1 MPTWSNLAFWMLV
14 VTSVIAVV
22 RLLRQRVPHRGWLV
36 VLGLVVA
43 LALAGR
49 ILLQPGWI
57 GAALGVW
64 FLLVWLPSVLMLIV
78 RQLSLRERYRG
89 AAILARAAALLHPCD
104 GWWQMPRYLHAFRL
118 ARSGDLDGAAR
129 GLERLMVSG
138 GPYADRARVHMGRL
152 TQRWDDIVAWSLERP
167 EAMRRDAEMFAMVL
181 RAHGETGDTAGM
193 VDLFQRH
200 RGDGHRSVAALRD
213 AERLSLF
220 AFAGDVEGV
229 RRVLARS
236 FAALPRVAH
245 DFWLATARMTAGEA
259 EAARAEFE
267 RLLATATD
275 PWPRVL
281 RRRLEQTAEIRVPLD
296 EPRRAIVAR
305 EAAACD
311 ADSRFGGAT
320 SLFGPAALVTRGL
333 IVANLVMFAVEVWQG
348 GSTDFDTLLRLG
360 GLATDRV
367 LAGEWWRLV
376 AATFLHF
383 GPIHLAMNLAALGSL
398 GPAAERQL
406 GRLRFLAVYL
416 LSGIG
421 ATAVCTLWST
431 LTGRPLF
438 VVGASG
444 SVMGIVGASA
454 AIMLRGW
461 IRERAPAARDRGAV
475 MAGYVIA
482 QMVIDSMVPAF
493 SFTSHLTGALVGFA
507 VALALGDRLA
517 ADGRAPGAK
526 PLDAAADR

>member
-14 VTSVIAVV
+14 VTSGIAIV
-22 RLLRQRVPHRGWLV
+22 RLLRQGVPHRGWLV
-36 VLGLVVA
+36 VLGVVVA

-57 GAALGVW
+57 GVALGVW
-64 FLLVWLPSVLMLIV
+64 FLLVWLPSVLMLLV

-89 AAILARAAALLHPCD
+89 AAVLARAAALLHPCD

-129 GLERLMVSG
+129 GLERLSVPGS
-138 GPYADRARVHMGRL
+138 PYADRARVHLGRL
-152 TQRWDDIVAWSLERP
+152 TQRWDDVVAWSRERP
-167 EAMRRDAEMFAMVL
+167 DQVQRDSELFSMVL

-193 VDLFQRH
+193 VDVFERH
-200 RGDGHRSVAALRD
+200 RSGGHRSIAALRD

-220 AFAGDVEGV
+220 SFAGDAEGV

-236 FAALPRVAH
+236 FAALPPIAH
-245 DFWLATARMTAGEA
+245 DFWLATARMTAGET

-267 RLLATATD
+267 RLLATARD
-275 PWPRVL
+275 PWPRIL
-281 RRRLEQTAEIRVPLD
+281 RRRIEQAAAPHQPLD
-296 EPRRAIVAR
+296 ERRRAIVAR
-305 EAAACD
+305 EAAACE

-320 SLFGPAALVTRGL
+320 SLFSPAALVTRLL
-333 IVANLVMFAVEVWQG
+333 IVANLVMFAIEVWQG
-348 GSTDFDTLLRLG
+348 GSTDFDTLFRLG

-367 LAGEWWRLV
+367 LDGEWWRLV

-383 GPIHLAMNLAALGSL
+383 GPVHLAMNLAALASL
-398 GPAAERQL
+398 GPAAENQM
-406 GRLRFLAVYL
+406 GRLRYLVVYL
-416 LSGIG
+416 LAGIG
-421 ATAVCTLWST
+421 AAAVCTAWAAIS
-431 LTGRPLF
+431 GRPLF

-454 AIMLRGW
+454 ATMLRGW
-461 IRERAPAARDRGAV
+461 IRERAPAARNRGLV

-493 SFTSHLTGALVGFA
+493 SFISHLAGALVGFTA
-507 VALALGDRLA
+507 TLLLGDRL
-517 ADGRAPGAK
+517 GRDQRVAPA
-526 PLDAAADR
+526 PDAAASR

>member
-64 FLLVWLPSVLMLIV
+64 FLLVWLPSVLMLMV

-104 GWWQMPRYLHAFRL
+104 GWWQLPRYLHAFRL

-129 GLERLMVSG
+129 GLERLSVPGS
-138 GPYADRARVHMGRL
+138 PYADRARVHLGRL
-152 TQRWDDIVAWSLERP
+152 TQRWDDVVAWSRERP
-167 EAMRRDAEMFAMVL
+167 DQVQRDSELFSMVL
-181 RAHGETGDTAGM
+181 RAYGETGDTAGM
-193 VDLFQRH
+193 VDLFEQH
-200 RGDGHRSVAALRD
+200 RGGGHRSVAALRD

-220 AFAGDVEGV
+220 SFAGDAEGV
-229 RRVLARS
+229 QRVLARS
-236 FAALPRVAH
+236 FAALPPIAH
-245 DFWLATARMTAGEA
+245 DFWLATARMTAGET
-259 EAARAEFE
+259 EAARSEFE
-267 RLLATATD
+267 RLLAAARD
-275 PWPRVL
+275 PWPRIL
-281 RRRLEQTAEIRVPLD
+281 RRRIEQAAAPHQPLD
-296 EPRRAIVAR
+296 ERRRAIVAR
-305 EAAACD
+305 EAAACE

-320 SLFGPAALVTRGL
+320 SLFGPAALVTRLL
-333 IVANLVMFAVEVWQG
+333 IVANLVMFAIEVWQG
-348 GSTDFDTLLRLG
+348 GSTDFDTLWRLG

-367 LAGEWWRLV
+367 LDGEWWRLV

-398 GPAAERQL
+398 GPAAEGQL
-406 GRLRFLAVYL
+406 GHRRFLVVYL
-416 LSGIG
+416 LAGIG
-421 ATAVCTLWST
+421 ATGICTVWT
-431 LTGRPLF
+431 AITGRPLF

-461 IRERAPAARDRGAV
+461 FRERAVAARNRGIV

-507 VALALGDRLA
+507 VTLLLGDLLA
-517 ADGRAPGAK
+517 RSQATPTAASGAAGRG
-526 PLDAAADR
+526 